1 MIFGMR
7 LTFCHIVSSRF
18 ILDHSLH
25 CDNSSRQVQ
34 KPTRNQQIPLVDERE
49 ALLWS
54 GGFCV
59 WFCVCDALARKMRKK
74 PCCESLKRERTVLC
88 YVVVLVVMSYILFR
102 SISDSWLW
110 QSAQLVC
117 FTLRYH
123 LFAGKKDERWSSS
136 DRTQGKTTMYLSVNC
151 LLANGA
157 FMALHLCMICIDL
170 PPASEAFGSAKQ
182 RECVQPCISDV
193 SHAGHWRSINWLD
206 GCGLCM
212 MWAMTSF

>member
-7 LTFCHIVSSRF
+7 LTFCHVVSSRF

-88 YVVVLVVMSYILFR
+88 YVVVLVVTSYYFGFLTVTICTTCLLYPAL
-102 SISDSWLW
+102 SS
-110 QSAQLVC
+110 VC
-117 FTLRYH
+117 RHERWEMIKCGPNARQNYNVSKCK
-123 LFAGKKDERWSSS
+123 LFACQWGGLSSPC
-136 DRTQGKTTMYLSVNC
+136 TYAWFALIC
-151 LLANGA
+151 LLQAKHSVVQSSENV
-157 FMALHLCMICIDL
+157 CS
-170 PPASEAFGSAKQ
+170 PA
-182 RECVQPCISDV
+182 
-193 SHAGHWRSINWLD
+193 
-206 GCGLCM
+206 
-212 MWAMTSF
+212 